1 VTATEETIEKISD
14 FIKIPF
20 HGPLVE
26 RARGTPPLSNTIV
39 KIPEQDKW
47 KRHAEALE
55 KLRHVYTPVEQTLST
70 LCAS

>member
-1 VTATEETIEKISD
+1 MTATEETIEKISD

-20 HGPLVE
+20 HGALAE
-26 RARGTPPLSNTIV
+26 RARGTLPLSNTIV

-55 KLRHVYTPVEQTLST
+55 KLSHVYAPVEQTLAT
-70 LCAS
+70 LCAL